1 MAWTHSL
8 IRIAGHEIDT
18 LKKRLAGI
26 AARRADCEMR
36 LAVLEAEAEAETE
49 RARTD
54 AEAGWYLIGFRQGWA
69 LRREA
74 IQAELADCEMEE
86 KGCRDALAEAFE
98 AQKKVEQ
105 VAETHRLLAAKEER
119 RRETAALDE
128 VALRRAVGLR

>member
-26 AARRADCEMR
+26 AERRANIEMR
-36 LAVLEAEAEAETE
+36 LTVLDAEAEAETE

-54 AEAGWYLIGFRQGWA
+54 AEAGWYLIGFRQGWT
-69 LRREA
+69 LRRD
-74 IQAELADCEMEE
+74 QFLAELADCAMEE
-86 KGCRDALAEAFE
+86 RGCRDALAAAFE

-105 VAETHRLLAAKEER
+105 VAESHRLLAVKEEN

-128 VALRRAVGLR
+128 LALRKAVGR